1 MKKNTRIFFKTLV
14 ISMCCIVLFVGV
26 GYFYLSKKLVP
37 TDIVPQEKV
46 PYYTEIPE
54 NKGIL
59 FDVLG
64 DKTYIYLDFE
74 DNRIYSFLFFGEEN
88 ISNNRLYG
96 YPIDY
101 TVESNIEFISDFV
114 DYLDGIELTIEDG
127 TLRYTG
133 VQVEDI
139 ILADKNKDYK
149 MQIFKAIIGQISE
162 KGIDNNI
169 LLKMVETCKTNLTVP
184 DFYYWP
190 QYIKDMSTNLAVID
204 GL

>member
-1 MKKNTRIFFKTLV
+1 
-14 ISMCCIVLFVGV
+14 MCCIVLFVGV
-26 GYFYLSKKLVP
+26 GYFYLSKNLVA
-37 TDIVPQEKV
+37 TDIAPQEKV
-46 PYYTEIPE
+46 PYYAEIPE

-74 DNRIYSFLFFGEEN
+74 DNRICSALFFSEDK
-88 ISNNRLYG
+88 ISNNQLYG

-101 TVESNIEFISDFV
+101 TVEFNIEFVSDFV
-114 DYLDGIELTIEDG
+114 DYLDGIELTIESD

-139 ILADKNKDYK
+139 ILADRNKDYK
-149 MQIFKAIIGQISE
+149 LQIFKGLIGQIAK

-169 LLKMVETCKTNLTVP
+169 LLKMMETGKTNLTVP

-204 GL
+204 RL